1 MEIDFTDEMLEENI
15 IANDDKSQN
24 DRSPDSDFKAAKLY
38 LKGDPT
44 PIIRSSTNQYDLKTI
59 PGVTNSFSKTSVA
72 EMSEL
77 YDILRG
83 LLSYE
88 DKRPWTKNGGQAEI
102 NYRARCFAQ
111 GVSVYTSSKSLRG
124 HSTAKVD
131 CKAGFYFCISHGHKM
146 GVITFTKPHCAEC
159 LEQSPEF
166 LKNSGTIFT
175 QLASPGRLKSLCQDA
190 SIMMNND
197 KALSAAAVSKQFVG
211 KVSAVSKIPTNL
223 LLSEDGV
230 IPRPPRV
237 IMDRLMRDARQH
249 SIAGRRRC
257 NQCSFEY

>member
-1 MEIDFTDEMLEENI
+1 M
-15 IANDDKSQN
+15 K
-24 DRSPDSDFKAAKLY
+24 
-38 LKGDPT
+38 
-44 PIIRSSTNQYDLKTI
+44 QYDLKTI

-88 DKRPWTKNGGQAEI
+88 DKRPWTKNGGQVEK

-111 GVSVYTSSKSLRG
+111 GISVRTSSKSIRG

-131 CKAGFYFCISHGHKM
+131 CKAGFYFCISHGCKK

-159 LEQSPEF
+159 LEQSAEF
-166 LKNSGTIFT
+166 LKNNGTIFT

-211 KVSAVSKIPTNL
+211 KVLAVSKVPTNL
-223 LLSEDGV
+223 LLSEVGV

-237 IMDRLMRDARQH
+237 IMDRLMKDARQH
-249 SIAGRRRC
+249 SIAGIQC
-257 NQCSFEY
+257 NQSSFDIISIS